1 MFQGTKDIFD
11 LTDEELSAFLELPPK
26 INPPQLIA
34 SSKDIHRMEDVNLG
48 SLLITAEFVL
58 LFKTTLKGR
67 GSKKTFYPKR
77 LKRVKDIV
85 NSTEKFNGFI
95 TYLNSYPP

>member
-1 MFQGTKDIFD
+1 
-11 LTDEELSAFLELPPK
+11 
-26 INPPQLIA
+26 
-34 SSKDIHRMEDVNLG
+34 MEDVNLD

-58 LFKTTLKGR
+58 LFKRTLEGR

-85 NSTEKFNGFI
+85 NSTEKGGGEMSRLVTRYISNFI
-95 TYLNSYPP
+95 LGANFLVLEIIG